1 MSQAAGSGIPA
12 LVTEWNIT
20 QDSDVGGLHLLSSG
34 LKKELSS
41 LFNDIAGQE
50 SSYLTHLHHHVF
62 GSASP
67 LEVSHAHSVV
77 HNCGKY
83 ASVLKESGSRLL
95 KEADPSHLVEAGSG
109 FGFGFQV
116 YCGCKL
122 LYTTGGGFGSGMTVS
137 GKAGVAPVMG
147 GLGGGGGVQM
157 FKDGA
162 EDAGKEDKPVLNVG
176 GGGGGDLDG
185 CGGSTDF
192 GQLFPHSS
200 MEEAKDVLIAPQ
212 VQACPPEKL
221 SMVGGGGGGM
231 GFTVTGKD
239 EAQKEWVAAYGGG
252 LNLKFMSA
260 NALANDAKCGG
271 KLLHGSAAK
280 QDSGNYT
287 AISNATSHCR
297 AECKSK
303 SDDLASLWKCT
314 CPCTQNAFQAL
325 NLTFATKM
333 VCK

>member
-1 MSQAAGSGIPA
+1 M
-12 LVTEWNIT
+12 
-20 QDSDVGGLHLLSSG
+20 
-34 LKKELSS
+34 
-41 LFNDIAGQE
+41 
-50 SSYLTHLHHHVF
+50 
-62 GSASP
+62 
-67 LEVSHAHSVV
+67 
-77 HNCGKY
+77 
-83 ASVLKESGSRLL
+83 
-95 KEADPSHLVEAGSG
+95 EAGSG

-252 LNLKFMSA
+252 LNLKFHKRVRSLMMPNVEASSCMDQLRSRIQAITLLFQTPPPTVERNA
-260 NALANDAKCGG
+260 NLRATTSPRS
-271 KLLHGSAAK
+271 GSVRVHAPRTH
-280 QDSGNYT
+280 SR
-287 AISNATSHCR
+287 H
-297 AECKSK
+297 
-303 SDDLASLWKCT
+303 
-314 CPCTQNAFQAL
+314 
-325 NLTFATKM
+325 
-333 VCK
+333 